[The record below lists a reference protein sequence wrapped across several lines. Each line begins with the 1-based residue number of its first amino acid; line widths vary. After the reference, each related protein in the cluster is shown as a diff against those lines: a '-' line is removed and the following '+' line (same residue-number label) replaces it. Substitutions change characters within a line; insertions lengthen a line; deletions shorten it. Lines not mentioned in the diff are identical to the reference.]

1 MLSREA
7 LAGTARGGETRPS
20 RTLAVM
26 NPQLLPQVA
35 ETLRNAHHHHLG
47 ITARPPRPANAPPA
61 VRLER
66 PDIHAFSRAMDRAKA
81 QWPASDL
88 CLIGSYGAVGPTN
101 IDDPTDTLPD
111 GFLQFLDPEVLLHIP
126 VGDPE
131 DQGDQID

>member
-1 MLSREA
+1 MEEA
-7 LAGTARGGETRPS
+7 RPG

-26 NPQLLPQVA
+26 NPELLPQVA
-35 ETLRNAHHHHLG
+35 ETLRHAHHHHLG

-61 VRLER
+61 ARLER
-66 PDIHAFSRAMDRAKA
+66 PDIHAFSSAMDRAKA